1 MPLVTTTI
9 GDLFVMRRGQSGPP
23 LICIHG
29 AGGSSRHW
37 GLLLEPLATVA
48 QVYAVDLPGHGRS
61 PAAGGPITIANY
73 AQAISALHT
82 ALGLPPAIVLGH
94 SMGGAIALQLAVDAP
109 QMVAGLGLVGSA
121 ARLRVAPAL
130 LAGLAGDAAARHEAI
145 TMLVHWLFSPAAD
158 PALAAEAAAE
168 YAALDPAILL
178 ADLQACD
185 GFDLRPQLAAIRCPA
200 LVVTGADDK
209 LTPPK
214 LGAELAAGLGV
225 EHHLLANVGHMPMLE
240 TPSQLSQLLRSWIKA
255 LAEEESL
262 A

>member
-1 MPLVTTTI
+1 MPLVTTTA
-9 GDLFVMRRGQSGPP
+9 GDLFVMRRGRAGPP

-29 AGGSSRHW
+29 AGGSARHW

-61 PAAGGPITIANY
+61 PAADGTVTITRY

-82 ALGLPPAIVLGH
+82 ALALPPAIVVGH
-94 SMGGAIALQLAVDAP
+94 SMGGAIALQLAVGAP
-109 QMVAGLGLVGSA
+109 QIVAGLGLVGSA

-130 LAGLAGDAAARHEAI
+130 LAGLAGDAAARQEAI
-145 TMLVHWLFSPAAD
+145 NTLAHWLFSPAAD
-158 PALAAEAAAE
+158 PGLIREAFAE

-178 ADLQACD
+178 ADLQACH
-185 GFDLRPQLAAIRCPA
+185 GFDIRSQLAAIRSPA
-200 LVVTGADDK
+200 LVVTGADDT

-225 EHHLLANVGHMPMLE
+225 EHHLLANAGHMPMLE
-240 TPSQLSQLLRSWIKA
+240 APDLLSELLLRFIST
-255 LAEEESL
+255 LA
-262 A
+262 

>member
-29 AGGSSRHW
+29 AGGSARHW
-37 GLLLEPLATVA
+37 GLVIEPLATVA

-61 PAAGGPITIANY
+61 PASFPITIASY
-73 AQAISALHT
+73 VQAIIALHT
-82 ALGLPPAIVLGH
+82 ALALPPAIVLGH
-94 SMGGAIALQLAVDAP
+94 SMGGAIALQLAVEAP
-109 QMVAGLGLVGSA
+109 QMVAGLGLIGSA
-121 ARLRVAPAL
+121 ARLRVAPTL
-130 LAGLAGDAAARHEAI
+130 LASLAGDAVARQEAI
-145 TMLVHWLFSPAAD
+145 ALLVNWLFSPAAD
-158 PALAAEAAAE
+158 PALAAEAAAD
-168 YAALDPAILL
+168 YTVLDPAILL

-185 GFDLRPQLAAIRCPA
+185 GFDIRPQLAAIHCPA
-200 LVVTGADDK
+200 LVVTGADDT

>member
-37 GLLLEPLATVA
+37 GLMIEPLATVA

-61 PAAGGPITIANY
+61 PVTGDPVTIANN

-109 QMVAGLGLVGSA
+109 QMVAGLGLIGSA
-121 ARLRVAPAL
+121 ARLRVAPTL
-130 LAGLAGDAAARHEAI
+130 LAGLGGDAVARQEAI
-145 TMLVHWLFSPAAD
+145 TQLVNWLFSPAAD

-168 YAALDPAILL
+168 YTALDPAILL

-185 GFDLRPQLAAIRCPA
+185 GFDIRPQLATIRCPA
-200 LVVTGADDK
+200 LVVTGADDT

-214 LGAELAAGLGV
+214 LGAELAAGLGG
-225 EHHLLANVGHMPMLE
+225 EHRLLANVGHMPMLE